1 MKQIF
6 ISEGKNNVV
15 KELLLGLGRSSIIEI
30 KDILPVLGKISVDF
44 AISFIYSFT
53 SCHRESHTETTMTV
67 CTHCR

>member
-15 KELLLGLGRSSIIEI
+15 KELLLGLGRSSIAEI
-30 KDILPVLGKISVDF
+30 KAILPGLGKTSAGF
-44 AISFIYSFT
+44 AMSFVYSLPP
-53 SCHRESHTETTMTV
+53 CHRGSHTETTMTV